1 MQLIDNLLSLSRPKK
16 RLVMMAADVVLVMM
30 ALTVAH
36 SLRANRFYLPF
47 GDEVWLWLVA
57 PFLALP
63 VFVMF
68 GLYRTVIRYIGFS
81 SLWRVFQAISLYA
94 LLWGVVTFLSG
105 LYLTPRSV
113 VIMNWLVC
121 LLFVAGARMV
131 ARWILTYRAP
141 GFLGAERDIRKNV
154 VIYGAGA
161 AGMQLAIATSFSKDM
176 RPVAFV
182 DDDPLLVNQQVN
194 GLRVYHPEQLERL
207 ISEYAVKE
215 VLLAIPSASQ
225 QRRHEILST
234 LEHFPVLVQTLPDI
248 SELEKCEVNLE
259 DVRDIDIGDLL
270 DRDPVAPIDELLH
283 ANIAGKVVMVTGA
296 GGSIGAELCRQ
307 ISQLGVRRLVLFDHS
322 EFNLYRVERELDD
335 AGKACVPVLGTV
347 MDQHMVEHVCRAYGV
362 DTIYHAA
369 AYKHVP
375 LVEENAAIGAA
386 NNVLGTRACA
396 LAAVNCGVETFV
408 LISTDKA
415 VRPTNVMGASKRL
428 AELVLQD
435 LSRRMDRGTR
445 FTMVRFGNV
454 LDSSGSVVPL
464 FREQIGRGGPVTVTH
479 PEIIRYF
486 MTIREATQLVLQAG
500 AMGQGGDV
508 FVLDMGEPVKILGLA
523 KKMVHLS
530 GLTVRDE
537 NTPGGD
543 IEIRFTGLRAGEKL
557 YEELL
562 VMDSAVA
569 TRHELI
575 MRETEVGSTL
585 GGLAACLEKLERAI
599 RIRDNEQVRALLF
612 DMVESYNP
620 AATEMAS

>member
-1 MQLIDNLLSLSRPKK
+1 MLDTLLTLSRPKK
-16 RLVMMAADVVLVMM
+16 RIVMMCADVVLVML

-36 SLRANRFYLPF
+36 SLRVNRLYLPF
-47 GDEVWLWLVA
+47 GDEIWLWLIA
-57 PFLALP
+57 PFVALP
-63 VFVMF
+63 VFVLF
-68 GLYRTVIRYIGFS
+68 GLYQTVIRYIGFS

-94 LLWGVVTFLSG
+94 LLWGVVTFMSG
-105 LYLTPRSV
+105 LNLTPRSV
-113 VIMNWLVC
+113 VIINWLVC

-161 AGMQLAIATSFSKDM
+161 AGMQLAIATSFSNDM

-207 ISEYAVKE
+207 IREYAVRE

-283 ANIAGKVVMVTGA
+283 ANIGGKVVMVTGA
-296 GGSIGAELCRQ
+296 GGSIGSELCRQ
-307 ISQLGVRRLVLFDHS
+307 ISQLGVRKLVLFDNS
-322 EFNLYRVERELDD
+322 EYNLYRLERELDD
-335 AGKACVPVLGTV
+335 LGKPYVPILGSIK
-347 MDQHMVEHVCRAYGV
+347 DQDMMEQVCRVHGV

-375 LVEENAAIGAA
+375 LVENNAAVGAA
-386 NNVLGTRACA
+386 NNVFGTRACA
-396 LAAVNCGVETFV
+396 LAAMNTGVETFV
-408 LISTDKA
+408 LVSTDKA

-435 LSRRMDRGTR
+435 LSRREDCNTR

-464 FREQIGRGGPVTVTH
+464 FRDQISKGGPVTVTH

-523 KKMVHLS
+523 RKMIHLT
-530 GLTVRDE
+530 GLSVRDE
-537 NTPGGD
+537 ANPGGD

-562 VMDSAVA
+562 VTDTAVS
-569 TRHELI
+569 TRHPLI
-575 MRETEVGSTL
+575 MREIEPGNTL
-585 GGLAACLEKLERAI
+585 GNLGTCLENLERAI
-599 RIRDNEQVRALLF
+599 RVRDNEQVRVLLF